1 MLRPKAGE
9 IEDGR
14 ERSGACLANMA
25 GAATRK
31 TWGSRGAAKA
41 MPKEKK
47 DIGGRWNAP
56 KEENELAEPWEER
69 EQKRATWSVDGTLH
83 RGPGCA
89 AAGAGCWRSSWAG
102 CCGCCYWDEK

>member
-31 TWGSRGAAKA
+31 TWGSRAAAKA

-69 EQKRATWSVDGTLH
+69 GQKRATWSEDGALYKGSGYAVA
-83 RGPGCA
+83 RADWQSC
-89 AAGAGCWRSSWAG
+89 SWAG
-102 CCGCCYWDEK
+102 